1 MSHDSCK
8 HIPSHVSR
16 DGAGSLCLGVGCGV
30 ETKSGARRV
39 IEPSELSPVAS
50 LVKKIIDTRL
60 SEAPVQICQ
69 LFNLKK
75 KYQLDHGFL
84 ILFPNANTCNL

>member
-1 MSHDSCK
+1 M
-8 HIPSHVSR
+8 
-16 DGAGSLCLGVGCGV
+16 AGSLCLGCGV

-60 SEAPVQICQ
+60 SEAPVAGIRSESIFCGISACICE
-69 LFNLKK
+69 F
-75 KYQLDHGFL
+75 
-84 ILFPNANTCNL
+84 TV

>member
-1 MSHDSCK
+1 MSNDSCK

-16 DGAGSLCLGVGCGV
+16 DGAGSLCLGCGV

-50 LVKKIIDTRL
+50 LVKKIIDTSL

-69 LFNLKK
+69 LF
-75 KYQLDHGFL
+75 
-84 ILFPNANTCNL
+84 